1 MSKIK
6 NEINEGLYFDDLVK
20 KTKDFVDG
28 TITSDEFN
36 KWGESI
42 NLRTA
47 LPAMTK
53 LADEHYE

>member
-20 KTKDFVDG
+20 KTKEFVDG

-36 KWGESI
+36 K
-42 NLRTA
+42 
-47 LPAMTK
+47 
-53 LADEHYE
+53 